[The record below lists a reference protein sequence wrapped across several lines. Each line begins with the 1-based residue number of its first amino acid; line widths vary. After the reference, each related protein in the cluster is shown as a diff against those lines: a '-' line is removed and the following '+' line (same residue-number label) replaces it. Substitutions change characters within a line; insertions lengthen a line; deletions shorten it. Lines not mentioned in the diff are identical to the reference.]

1 MEIGK
6 ETLRDIYY
14 KMNLTRYFEERV
26 EYYIVR
32 GKIHGT
38 THLCIGEEASAI
50 GSTANLTPED
60 FMTSTHRGHGHNIGK
75 GADVNRMFA
84 ELFGK
89 ENGYCRGKGGSMH
102 IADVEQGNL
111 GANGI
116 VAGGVAIAAGAGL
129 TIRMKNQDR
138 VVVSFF
144 GDGALN
150 QGVFHESIN
159 LASVWDLPVVYLC
172 ENNQYAMSLSRQK
185 GFNIDDLSQ
194 RAAAY
199 GIPGKT
205 IDGNDVFEV
214 YETTRWA
221 KDYAKKN
228 GPVLIIAET
237 YRYKGHSKSDQN
249 RYRTK
254 EEIEEW
260 QKNDPIPRMRARV
273 EKEKLLS
280 KKELD
285 QLEQDA
291 KQAVDDAV
299 QFAQESPDAEVKDI
313 LDGVYA

>member
-1 MEIGK
+1 MDIPK
-6 ETLRDIYY
+6 ETLKTLYY
-14 KMNLTRYFEERV
+14 RMNLTRHFEERV

-32 GKIHGT
+32 GRIHGT
-38 THLCIGEEASAI
+38 THLCIGEEA
-50 GSTANLTPED
+50 TAVGACALLD
-60 FMTSTHRGHGHNIGK
+60 DDDYMTSTHRGHGHSIGK

-159 LASVWDLPVVYLC
+159 IAAVWNLPVIYFC
-172 ENNQYAMSLSRQK
+172 ENNQYAMSLSRKK
-185 GFNIDDLSQ
+185 GFKNQDLSQ
-194 RAAAY
+194 RAIAY
-199 GIPGKT
+199 GIEGTT
-205 IDGNDVFEV
+205 IDGNDVFQV
-214 YETTRWA
+214 YDTVKWA
-221 KDYAKKN
+221 REHVKEN

-237 YRYKGHSKSDQN
+237 YRYKGHSKSDKN

-260 QKNDPIPRMRARV
+260 QKQDPIVRMRKRLEE
-273 EKEKLLS
+273 EKILK

-285 QLEQDA
+285 EIEESA
-291 KQAVDDAV
+291 KKAVDDAV
-299 QFAQESPDAEVKDI
+299 EFAQNSPDAEVRDI